1 MEKQGQFFSLNDE
14 RVLIYDNKRK
24 SFIRDEGTYLCYTKK
39 PEDATVFKLEFA
51 KTILKQIN
59 ENCSIIDYYGC
70 LD

>member
-1 MEKQGQFFSLNDE
+1 MEKQDQFSLNDE
-14 RVLIYDNKRK
+14 RVLIYDSKRK

-51 KTILKQIN
+51 KTIAKTILN